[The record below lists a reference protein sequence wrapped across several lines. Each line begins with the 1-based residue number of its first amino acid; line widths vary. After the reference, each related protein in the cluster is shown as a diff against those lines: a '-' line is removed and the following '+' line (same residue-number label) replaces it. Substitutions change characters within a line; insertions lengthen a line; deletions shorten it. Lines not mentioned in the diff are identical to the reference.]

1 MRKVVKKWFWV
12 WQFEQEE
19 RWLNH
24 MAAQGLALVGVSLG
38 RYEFEECLPG
48 EYGIRLELLEQ
59 GPASPEGERYIS
71 FLEETGAQQVGSYM
85 NWVYFRKKTADGPF
99 DLHSDL
105 KSRCDHLKRI
115 ERLLL
120 PLAIMNIGLGLNSLI
135 QYLAHGLVLNLIGLV
150 NLALAGW
157 ILWGARKLN
166 KQRKALEAE
175 ARIFE

>member
-24 MAAQGLALVGVSLG
+24 MAAQGLALVGVSWV
-38 RYEFEECLPG
+38 RYEFEECRPG
-48 EYGIRLELLEQ
+48 EYGVRLELLEH
-59 GPASPEGERYIS
+59 GPATPEGERYIA

-105 KSRCDHLKRI
+105 KSRAEHLKRI
-115 ERLLL
+115 ERLLW
-120 PLAIMNIGLGLNSLI
+120 PLAVMNIGLGLNSLI
-135 QYLAHGLVLNLIGLV
+135 QYAINRFGFSLIGLV